1 MEMMVMGDITLIK
14 DVVCPFCGS
23 NCDDIEVEVQDNKIL
38 NVYNACSVGASV
50 FMPIKGVK
58 RFTKPLWRENKTDEF
73 KEISWEQAFDKF
85 AEIMINAKKTTIFWL
100 VRRERRSNQ
109 AGYKNYR
116 DHTRNYRQS
125 NYTLS
130 WSFTSSNPNGW
141 ISELYTWRY

>member
-58 RFTKPLWRENKTDEF
+58 GLQNHSGGKIKPMNL
-73 KEISWEQAFDKF
+73 
-85 AEIMINAKKTTIFWL
+85 KK
-100 VRRERRSNQ
+100 
-109 AGYKNYR
+109 
-116 DHTRNYRQS
+116 
-125 NYTLS
+125 
-130 WSFTSSNPNGW
+130 
-141 ISELYTWRY
+141 